1 MVIKFSENKMT
12 FPAISVTYFWLS
24 RPLIVEIGEELSSGV
39 GYIIHHRACDKILR
53 TQKRE

>member
-39 GYIIHHRACDKILR
+39 GYIIHHKAYD
-53 TQKRE
+53 

>member
-12 FPAISVTYFWLS
+12 FHAISVTYFRLT

-39 GYIIHHRACDKILR
+39 GYIIHH
-53 TQKRE
+53 